1 MSLNEISQE
10 NTQLPPEG
18 IINGSF
24 KSLNVNGVPIG
35 GGGSGDLQT
44 AYDNGNGIIDTDP
57 LTKPFTVQNSG
68 VDALV
73 VNNSNLTISTDVLVE
88 GFSNEF
94 RITRNTGFST
104 IGSYNAGGFP
114 ANLDVVGSNITL
126 DGTTKITTGT
136 AGVLTLQP
144 AKLGTALQALVSDG
158 AGGVEFES
166 VRTYGITWAGNAV
179 TGSRWLIPKGNALTP
194 SGTAGTF
201 ATTFYSPFNMT
212 ASIGAFT
219 REVTGGSTTSVSF
232 YNITAPATPIY
243 TYLFTGG
250 AEIVV
255 PTLTLVAGETYTVIA
270 TDSVGGATVVADLT
284 FTID

>member
-18 IINGSF
+18 VINATF
-24 KSLNVNGVPIG
+24 KSLSVNGVPISG
-35 GGGSGDLQT
+35 GGGGDLQS

-57 LTKPFTVQNSG
+57 LTKPFTVQTSG

-73 VNNSNLTISTDVLVE
+73 VNNSNLTINKDVVVD
-88 GFSNEF
+88 GFSSQLG
-94 RITRNTGFST
+94 ITRNTGFFTLSSST
-104 IGSYNAGGFP
+104 DLTISAGT
-114 ANLDVVGSNITL
+114 IQL
-126 DGTTKITTGT
+126 DGTARIQSD
-136 AGVLTLQP
+136 AGFFNLKPSTN
-144 AKLGTALQALVSDG
+144 GTALQSLVSDG

-201 ATTFYSPFNMT
+201 ATTFYCPHNMT
-212 ASIGAFT
+212 GSVLAAT
-219 REVTGGSTTSVSF
+219 REVTGGSSTDVTF
-232 YNITAPATPIY
+232 YNSTAPGTPIY
-243 TYLFTGG
+243 TYTFTGG

-255 PTLTLVAGETYTVIA
+255 PALSLVAGETYFCIGS
-270 TDSVGGATVVADLT
+270 DSVGNATIVIDLT